1 MMTGGASPCTRGCVP
16 CKVGTWC
23 IPAVMILTS
32 LSGAS
37 ILICSGWSGASVK
50 VLAGPEVD
58 AVGVELSSEA
68 GSRRALK
75 TLRGV
80 GARVADRAGV
90 W

>member
-1 MMTGGASPCTRGCVP
+1 MTGGASPCM
-16 CKVGTWC
+16 VGTWC
-23 IPAVMILTS
+23 IPAVMMSTS

-37 ILICSGWSGASVK
+37 MLICSGASVK
-50 VLAGPEVD
+50 VSAGPEVD
-58 AVGVELSSEA
+58 AVGVELSSEV